1 MPYILYLLSDEAGV
15 DQNTLKV
22 EDFISFNPREINI
35 GNVNDIVK
43 TVLD

>member
-1 MPYILYLLSDEAGV
+1 
-15 DQNTLKV
+15 V

-43 TVLD
+43 TVLDWYILNFMTWK